1 MTHLRPVSFLALLL
15 CLPLAAQDDMPGPAP
30 ELARLKPLAGNW
42 EGAGTAV
49 FAPGAPASKWTGKV
63 TSEWA
68 LGGHWLMTDTEI
80 LFEGEAPMRFH
91 EYTGWDRENRR
102 YVQLTVNNMGEGL
115 LNTVH
120 FVGDDTMVLMM
131 PNMREG
137 TPQIERALTKFG
149 ADSQTF
155 SMAFFGHE
163 GVAREGVTGTFK
175 RVAKTSLSALE
186 SASAMGPANPAMA
199 KIARMAGSFE
209 VAGEMT
215 MAPGQPA
222 MKIKGVDA
230 IRTLFDGAIVQV
242 TTTGT
247 ADGMPGTYEAH
258 GYYAWDATD
267 GAYDV
272 LMVSNMGEVMKGEAR
287 FAGDDTLVQIFSGL
301 RMGQLSVSRSV
312 MQLDAKGHPKKV
324 VNHSCM
330 GAADPMQDF
339 VGTYEAASGK

>member
-1 MTHLRPVSFLALLL
+1 MS
-15 CLPLAAQDDMPGPAP
+15 
-30 ELARLKPLAGNW
+30 
-42 EGAGTAV
+42 
-49 FAPGAPASKWTGKV
+49 
-63 TSEWA
+63 
-68 LGGHWLMTDTEI
+68 
-80 LFEGEAPMRFH
+80 
-91 EYTGWDRENRR
+91 
-102 YVQLTVNNMGEGL
+102 
-115 LNTVH
+115 
-120 FVGDDTMVLMM
+120 
-131 PNMREG
+131 
-137 TPQIERALTKFG
+137 
-149 ADSQTF
+149 
-155 SMAFFGHE
+155 
-163 GVAREGVTGTFK
+163 
-175 RVAKTSLSALE
+175 
-186 SASAMGPANPAMA
+186 PANPAMA

-230 IRTLFDGAIVQV
+230 IRTLFDGSIVQV

-301 RMGQLSVSRSV
+301 RMGQLTVSRSV
-312 MQLDAKGHPKKV
+312 MHLDAKGHPQKV

-330 GAADPMQDF
+330 GTADPMQDF
-339 VGTYEAASGK
+339 TGTYKPASAK